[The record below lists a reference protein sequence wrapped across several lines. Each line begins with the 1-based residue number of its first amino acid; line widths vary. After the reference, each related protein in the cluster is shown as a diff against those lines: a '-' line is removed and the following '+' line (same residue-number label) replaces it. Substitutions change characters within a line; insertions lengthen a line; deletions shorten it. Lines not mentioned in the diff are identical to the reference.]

1 MFCMFFSVTDHC
13 IILPQIGLGKR
24 PAHLVV
30 INLLGVSTS
39 FSAVYKCVKMR
50 YGIWKGSLHPSLP
63 LSSVSIFCKPSTAS
77 HPLWRYNLFE
87 THFDGLRCFMILI
100 KIISYWVLLLAIS
113 ESRTWWIDVRFP
125 NPNPRLPKAS
135 EPGNRLNIMKPHHQT
150 SSILILIINPHHH

>member
-1 MFCMFFSVTDHC
+1 MPPDSFKDEPLRWKRKFGNVSTKAISTTMFCMFFSITDHC
-13 IILPQIGLGKR
+13 IIFPQIGPGKR

-63 LSSVSIFCKPSTAS
+63 LSSVSIFCKHSTAS

-87 THFDGLRCFMILI
+87 THFDGLQLHCFLI
-100 KIISYWVLLLAIS
+100 KIIIISYWALQVPQS
-113 ESRTWWIDVRFP
+113 
-125 NPNPRLPKAS
+125 N
-135 EPGNRLNIMKPHHQT
+135 H
-150 SSILILIINPHHH
+150 